1 MLKRKILIVAFLT
14 FSVNI
19 SCLDLR
25 TCSHEIFGKYF
36 CHNNPD
42 AINFLFLKEDGSFL
56 HYYQDEQTT
65 LTDTGEWRRSD
76 KNNCVLELSNW
87 KSFNEKGQNFEQFIS
102 GLLWI
107 DGQYLDMGPDGQSN
121 TSFLKAK

>member
-1 MLKRKILIVAFLT
+1 M
-14 FSVNI
+14 
-19 SCLDLR
+19 
-25 TCSHEIFGKYF
+25 
-36 CHNNPD
+36 
-42 AINFLFLKEDGSFL
+42 FLKEDGSFL